1 METDDRAEGGSWWG
15 RLRLAIRLVFDGKFA
30 AEVAKALQVSEA
42 KPAAPRAERAPV
54 SGLWLLGV
62 LQREGRL
69 LDFLQQNVSS
79 FSDEEVGAAAR
90 VVHDGCRKVIQQ
102 YFEISPAAREQEGA
116 TVSLPA
122 GFDPQRWRLTG
133 NVSGQPP
140 FRGTLRH
147 PGWVVQ
153 AVRPPTL
160 SESLDEKV
168 IAPAEVE
175 IT

>member
-1 METDDRAEGGSWWG
+1 MERDDRAKGSSWWARV
-15 RLRLAIRLVFDGKFA
+15 RLGIKLIFDEKFA
-30 AEVAKALQVSEA
+30 AEVAQALKVGEQ
-42 KPAAPRAERAPV
+42 KPAVPQAERAPV
-54 SGLWLLGV
+54 SALWLLGG

-102 YFEISPAAREQEGA
+102 YFEINPAAREQEGA

-153 AVRPPTL
+153 TVRPPTL

-175 IT
+175 VS